1 MAEKRFEKVLEQFGA
16 LSLEEKS
23 KFLLKA
29 TFETAFGAFEELT
42 NLMAETYQTVT
53 SERWNDADEKFN
65 QASDSDS
72 KGVDVPISD
81 EGMQSSPNFEEVK
94 DSAEGEETASSKDQE
109 SKTMHR
115 KKKDKNPD

>member
-53 SERWNDADEKFN
+53 NERWNNADEKFKQTN
-65 QASDSDS
+65 DSDT
-72 KGVDVPISD
+72 KGVEVPISD
-81 EGMQSSPNFEEVK
+81 EAVKSSPNFEE
-94 DSAEGEETASSKDQE
+94 AEDLTAGQEMASSDDTKP
-109 SKTMHR
+109 
-115 KKKDKNPD
+115 KKKSKKNKDESPD